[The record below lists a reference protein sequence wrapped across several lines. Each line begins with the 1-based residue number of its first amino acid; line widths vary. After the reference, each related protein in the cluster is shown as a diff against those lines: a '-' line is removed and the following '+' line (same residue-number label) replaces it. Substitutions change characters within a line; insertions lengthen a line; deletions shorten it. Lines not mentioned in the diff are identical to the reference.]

1 MSTTLQTIEPDDTT
15 TVTANSQS
23 QSPTRNAEPPR
34 RPPVLGAI
42 AGSTSP
48 GDTEAGTVTL
58 PTLSPVRV
66 LTHSP
71 LMHSKVSQEYFVRY
85 DLSGR
90 LARRHVLISY
100 GLVRAPRRALR
111 LVPLPFSCHSD
122 LHPLRVL
129 HG

>member
-1 MSTTLQTIEPDDTT
+1 MSTTLQTIEPDDP
-15 TVTANSQS
+15 TVTATPQS
-23 QSPTRNAEPPR
+23 QTPTRNAEPQR
-34 RPPVLGAI
+34 PVLGAI

-58 PTLSPVRV
+58 PTPPAVRV

-71 LMHSKVSQEYFVRY
+71 LMRLKVSQEYFVRY
-85 DLSGR
+85 DVSGR
-90 LARRHVLISY
+90 HAQRHLLIPY

-111 LVPLPFSCHSD
+111 LVPLPFSRHID

-129 HG
+129 HR

>member
-1 MSTTLQTIEPDDTT
+1 MSTTLQTIEPDDPTT
-15 TVTANSQS
+15 TANSQS
-23 QSPTRNAEPPR
+23 QSPTRNAEPQR
-34 RPPVLGAI
+34 PVLGAI

-58 PTLSPVRV
+58 PTLTPVRV

-71 LMHSKVSQEYFVRY
+71 LMGLKVSQEYFVRCVV
-85 DLSGR
+85 SGR
-90 LARRHVLISY
+90 LARKHLLISY
-100 GLVRAPRRALR
+100 GLVRAPRRAPR
-111 LVPLPFSCHSD
+111 LVPLPFSRHSD